1 MWVVKLGGSLLG
13 APELKHWLQLFADKG
28 DGRVVIVPGGSV
40 FADAVRLAQ
49 QRSQI
54 HDTLAHRLAV
64 MAMDQYGLL
73 LAGLNPKLATAS
85 SELEIAERGWQHRG
99 IIWLPSAMV
108 CADEQI
114 PQDWGVSSDSLA
126 AWLASKLNASHLLL
140 IKSHVPVKSDRKSP
154 PQASVQDLQQTGMLD
169 TRFHEFIQ
177 QQNFRSWLLAKSDY
191 RHFVGNISHS
201 LPPPLATEVLAVKQ
215 VQTSTVNSVPTI

>member
-13 APELKHWLQLFADKG
+13 TPELKHWLQLFADKG

-40 FADAVRLAQ
+40 FADAVRQAQ

-54 HDTLAHRLAV
+54 NDKLAHRLAV

-108 CADEQI
+108 CADEHI

-140 IKSHVPVKSDRKSP
+140 VKSDGNRLSQTP
-154 PQASVQDLQQTGMLD
+154 VQDLQQTGMLD

-177 QQNFRSWLLAKSDY
+177 HQSFRTWLLTKPDY
-191 RHFVGNISHS
+191 QHFVGNIRHA
-201 LPPPLATEVLAVKQ
+201 LPPPHATEVLPIKQ
-215 VQTSTVNSVPTI
+215 HTRLEYSAPTI

>member
-13 APELKHWLQLFADKG
+13 TPELKHWLQLFADKG
-28 DGRVVIVPGGSV
+28 DGKVVIVPGGGL

-49 QRSQI
+49 QRSHI
-54 HDTLAHRLAV
+54 DDRLAHRLAV

-73 LAGLNPKLATAS
+73 LAGLNPGLATAS

-126 AWLASKLNASHLLL
+126 AWLASKLNAAHLLL
-140 IKSHVPVKSDRKSP
+140 VKSDSNAVS
-154 PQASVQDLQQTGMLD
+154 QAPVQDLQQTGMLD
-169 TRFHEFIQ
+169 ARFHEFIQ
-177 QQNFRSWLLAKSDY
+177 NQSFRTWLLTKPDY
-191 RHFVGNISHS
+191 RHFVGNISHA
-201 LPPPLATEVLAVKQ
+201 LPPPHATEVLSGLQEHPLAENAA
-215 VQTSTVNSVPTI
+215 TSI